1 MDLGSATV
9 ALPNIVGPLPAPPTK
24 PAPEPEPEDFLSEG
38 LNFTPE
44 PFAPPPKPVAA
55 AKAAPA
61 PAPAVADSGMLEFD
75 LGALSLDLD
84 GPTTESPAHAVEP
97 SSDGPL
103 ETKFLLAEE
112 FRSLGDT
119 DGARSLAEEVLAEA
133 SGPLKVKAQAFLNA
147 LS

>member
-1 MDLGSATV
+1 MKPQPAAAAVMDMDFGSATV
-9 ALPNIVGPLPAPPTK
+9 ALPNIVGPLPPHATK
-24 PAPEPEPEDFLSEG
+24 PAPEPEPEDFLAEG

-44 PFAPPPKPVAA
+44 PFVPPPKPAPA
-55 AKAAPA
+55 AKA
-61 PAPAVADSGMLEFD
+61 APAVADSGMLEFD

-84 GPTTESPAHAVEP
+84 SPTTESPAHAMEP

-133 SGPLKVKAQAFLNA
+133 SGP
-147 LS
+147 